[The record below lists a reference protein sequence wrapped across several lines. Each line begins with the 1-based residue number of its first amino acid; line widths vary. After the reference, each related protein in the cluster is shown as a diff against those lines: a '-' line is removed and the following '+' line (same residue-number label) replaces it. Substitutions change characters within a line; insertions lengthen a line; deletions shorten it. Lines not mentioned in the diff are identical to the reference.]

1 MFCPAVKKKLRIT
14 VSNQPMRQ
22 DAKPNAHLSMPAV
35 FNLNLELLPSDSY
48 VVFSK
53 DKKTIIGKY
62 PTLTELAKLNK
73 ISLDKASRYLNK
85 EHLVSIPAFGT
96 DISKNIFALLR
107 RNRSTTALPRL
118 RSIESSILKT
128 IPVKRIN
135 NNKFYF
141 YICCNPILQQ
151 KNSNIFSLRNESVLS
166 FDLLNNLLV
175 RRTEGESMLILKQ
188 LDMIY

>member
-1 MFCPAVKKKLRIT
+1 MFCPAIKKDLRIT
-14 VSNQPMRQ
+14 VSNQPVRQ
-22 DAKPNAHLSMPAV
+22 DAKPNAHLSVPAI

-53 DKKTIIGKY
+53 DKKTVVGKY
-62 PTLTELAKLNK
+62 STLTELAKLNR

-96 DISKNIFALLR
+96 DISKKIFATRPEVLQLLSR
-107 RNRSTTALPRL
+107 QYPFLLT
-118 RSIESSILKT
+118 
-128 IPVKRIN
+128 PVKRIN

-151 KNSNIFSLRNESVLS
+151 KNSDIFSLRNESVLS
-166 FDLLNNLLV
+166 FDLLNNLLE
-175 RRTEGESMLILKQ
+175 REHADPKTA
-188 LDMIY
+188 